1 MIDAL
6 IRWSLGNRIFVLG
19 LAAALL
25 AWGGYFVSTAP
36 VDVFP
41 DLTAP
46 TVTVLVEGQGM
57 APTEMESLVTFPI
70 EAALNGAA
78 GIRRVRSATAVGIAV
93 IWAEFD
99 WGEDIYRARQTVTEK
114 LSRVAG
120 SLPPEVGQPY
130 LAPISSIMGEILF
143 LAIESD
149 RHLPLEVRAVADTVL
164 RRRLLAVP
172 GVSQVIAIG
181 GGRKQYQVIVDPQ
194 RLKAYRVS
202 MAQVEEVV
210 RRGSQNTSAGFRV
223 AGGQEYLIQGI
234 GRAQSVQEI
243 AQTVVV
249 SRDAR
254 PVLVRDLAEV
264 RIGEA
269 IKRGEGSYNGNP
281 AVVLGIQK
289 QPSTNTLEL
298 TSRVDAVLDEIQQ
311 SLPPGMEIHKN
322 IFRQADFIEAATR
335 NLLDALRDGGI
346 LVVII
351 VVLFL
356 ANLRASVITLVAI
369 PLSLGATFIGMKL
382 AGATINSM
390 TLGGLVIA
398 IGALVDDAIIDVE
411 NVFRRLRENARK
423 PQEQR
428 LPTLEMVY
436 RGSSEIAN
444 PIVFATLIV
453 MLVFLPIFFL
463 SGVEGRLLRPLGFAY
478 ITALFASL
486 VVALTVT
493 PVLCSFLLPRAKAV
507 LRGQEP
513 SWIRWLRRWYEKF
526 LNWTLDRTGFVL
538 VAAALLLIA
547 SLAGFARMGR
557 AFLPEF
563 NEGTLTIS
571 AVTVPG
577 TSLAES
583 DQLGRNLEQILH
595 TIPEVSATARRTGR
609 AELDEHVQGVESAE
623 IDVGLRMGDRSKEE
637 MLAEMRDRLTLLPGM
652 NVVIG
657 QPISHRIDH
666 MLSGTRASI
675 AVKIF
680 GDDLYALRSL
690 AQQVEAAMRDV
701 PGVVDLSTEQQT
713 DIPTVRVRFDRA
725 ALARYGLPAG
735 SAAEALQTAFV
746 GKEVDRVFEGQLAF
760 PVVVRY
766 PNENRADLEAIRQ
779 TMIDTPSGARVPL
792 SSVADIREDRGA
804 NFISR
809 ENGQRKIVVMC
820 NVAGRDLR
828 GVVNEIQQRVG
839 AAVPMPAGYRIE
851 YGGQFESEAAASS
864 LLLWLGI
871 AAILGILMILVTAF
885 RSFAEAMIIMC
896 NLPLALI
903 GGVAGVFIS
912 GGILSVASMIGFIT
926 LFGVATRNGIML
938 ISHIKHLRTEEGVR
952 DFRHAILRGASE
964 RLTPILMTALTTGL
978 ALIPI
983 TLQAGQAG
991 SEIQAPMA
999 MVILCGLFSSTALN
1013 MVVIP
1018 AVYWRFAP
1026 NNAAASLSNPLST
1039 QGNPGQAIS

>member
-6 IRWSLGNRIFVLG
+6 IRWSLGNRILVLG

-25 AWGGYFVSTAP
+25 AWGGYLVSTAP

-70 EAALNGAA
+70 EAALNGAP

-114 LSRVAG
+114 LSQVAG
-120 SLPPEVGQPY
+120 SLPPEVSQPY

-143 LAIESD
+143 IAIESD
-149 RHLPLEVRAVADTVL
+149 RHSPLEVRAVADTVL

-172 GVSQVIAIG
+172 GVSQVTSIG

-194 RLKAYRVS
+194 RLKAYRIS

-269 IKRGEGSYNGNP
+269 IKRGEGSHNGKP

-289 QPSTNTLEL
+289 QPNTNTLEL
-298 TSRVDAVLDEIQQ
+298 TRRVDTVLDEIQQ

-322 IFRQADFIEAATR
+322 IFRQADFIEAATQ
-335 NLLDALRDGGI
+335 NLLGALRDGGI

-351 VVLFL
+351 VVFFL
-356 ANLRASVITLVAI
+356 ANLRASVVTLVAI
-369 PLSLGATFIGMKL
+369 PLSLGAAFIGMRL

-398 IGALVDDAIIDVE
+398 IGALVDDAIIVVE

-423 PQEQR
+423 PTEQR
-428 LPTLEMVY
+428 LPALELLY

-453 MLVFLPIFFL
+453 ILVFLPIFLL
-463 SGVEGRLLRPLGFAY
+463 SGVEGRLLGPLGFAY

-513 SWIRWLRRWYEKF
+513 RWIRWLRRCYEKF
-526 LNWTLDRTGFVL
+526 LNWTLDHTGFVL
-538 VAAALLLIA
+538 VAAALLLIV

-595 TIPEVSATARRTGR
+595 TVPEVIATARRTGR

-680 GDDLYALRSL
+680 GDDLYTLRSL

-701 PGVVDLSTEQQT
+701 PGVVDLSTEQQS

-735 SAAEALQTAFV
+735 AAAEAMQTAFV
-746 GKEVDRVFEGQLAF
+746 GKEVGRIFEGQLAF

-766 PNENRADLEAIRQ
+766 PHENRADLEAIRQ

-792 SSVADIREDRGA
+792 SSVADIREDREA

-839 AAVPMPAGYRIE
+839 ASVPMPAGYRIE

-871 AAILGILMILVTAF
+871 AVVLGILMILVTAF

-903 GGVAGVFIS
+903 GGVAGVFFS

-938 ISHIKHLRTEEGVR
+938 ISHIKHLRAEEGVR
-952 DFRHAILRGASE
+952 DFRQAILQGASE

-983 TLQAGQAG
+983 ALQAGQAG

-1013 MVVIP
+1013 MMVIP

-1026 NNAAASLSNPLST
+1026 NHAAASPSDALS
-1039 QGNPGQAIS
+1039 A